1 MPCSRAALPY
11 AHIVAGEDRGENRMK
26 DYVLQAS
33 LRETL
38 S

>member
-1 MPCSRAALPY
+1 MSCSRTAMRYAL
-11 AHIVAGEDRGENRMK
+11 IVVGEDWGDSTIK